1 MLGVAMPSRRAQKAA
16 EAIREV
22 VGMAILADL
31 KDPRIRDVTVTYG
44 RSLGDLRRQ
53 GARLGDGR

>member
-1 MLGVAMPSRRAQKAA
+1 MPSRRAQKAA

-31 KDPRIRDVTVTYG
+31 KDPRIRDVTVTYVEV
-44 RSLGDLRRQ
+44 SGDLRHAKVHA
-53 GARLGDGR
+53 GGRETRHS